1 MPDAA
6 LQPQLHQNSST
17 SSPPPTSPVQ
27 STLDLLVNPT
37 SSPPRILANKIGEQF
52 QHSNHIQSSQSSN
65 NNGILN
71 SHPPVTSAPPS
82 ILSNPDPNASLQ
94 SLLAANRKDSAAPDS
109 LHQWGIPPVQVPP
122 PPQHSS
128 PHLATSVGQSSNGK
142 SGKRKLDETE
152 PDDPHPKMRRPIREH
167 VAQHQ
172 HPLLQ
177 MTTVMCL
184 HAAVAQKS
192 YGSEKRFLCPP
203 PVVHIQGPVWQM
215 RSQQLAMSVVSEQ
228 GERSLDQKTN
238 LDNNMTGSFKFLHV
252 TGTAKAKSFQLSLDI
267 IEPPPS
273 ALSGESSADGT
284 PGRVWATFD
293 SAPVTII
300 SKPSKKTAKT
310 RNISSCILA
319 GGPVS
324 LFNRI
329 NSQTV
334 RTKYM
339 TIDNS
344 QLCASNVTWS
354 AFNVN
359 VVRRP
364 DDAPPTNAGPQP
376 VTYGCEVVLS
386 DTLSNIATSPLIIR
400 KVDKGRVSA
409 EDGGPV
415 SQMQKIALQRVNQDG
430 SRHYL
435 SAAGPIPGA
444 PNSTPSVPGAP
455 AQGGTHPLIF
465 QSPRIRDEMK
475 DGVRTLTDEVDDY
488 LCWTIVGISKFQY
501 TFFDAFGQ
509 HSNSIPEMPIT
520 PFPTLFTAPVYRPT
534 NNILEM
540 TVSHFFYEDPKT
552 RTQMPLTV
560 YLGGLGPLRA
570 RFYQAAPPG
579 PLTNI
584 AAFGAAMSG
593 SSNEVVV
600 GGGEDVAGSPADAAS
615 RYLTQPPLHTIVTV
629 ELPSLPEIIKALE
642 EDVMT
647 PSVMT
652 SDGLIHRQSSQHNEH
667 GAPLDGPNGNGSQS
681 HPPPSI
687 AGRNLPLLFIRASD
701 GIGYHSGRTISCE
714 NVFQAM
720 ELGSMA
726 PGSVLAPPGG
736 SADANWLAAAQA
748 AAAADGGL
756 HGWTLRVM

>member
-1 MPDAA
+1 
-6 LQPQLHQNSST
+6 
-17 SSPPPTSPVQ
+17 
-27 STLDLLVNPT
+27 
-37 SSPPRILANKIGEQF
+37 
-52 QHSNHIQSSQSSN
+52 
-65 NNGILN
+65 
-71 SHPPVTSAPPS
+71 
-82 ILSNPDPNASLQ
+82 
-94 SLLAANRKDSAAPDS
+94 
-109 LHQWGIPPVQVPP
+109 
-122 PPQHSS
+122 
-128 PHLATSVGQSSNGK
+128 
-142 SGKRKLDETE
+142 
-152 PDDPHPKMRRPIREH
+152 
-167 VAQHQ
+167 
-172 HPLLQ
+172 

-430 SRHYL
+430 TRHYL

-584 AAFGAAMSG
+584 AAFGASMSG

-600 GGGEDVAGSPADAAS
+600 GGGEDVANSPTDAAS

-629 ELPSLPEIIKALE
+629 ELPSLAEIIKALE

-652 SDGLIHRQSSQHNEH
+652 SDGLIHRQSPQHSEH
-667 GAPLDGPNGNGSQS
+667 APLDGPNGSSSQS

-687 AGRNLPLLFIRASD
+687 AGRSLPLLFIRASD

-714 NVFQAM
+714 HVFQAM

-726 PGSVLAPPGG
+726 SGGVLAPPGG
-736 SADANWLAAAQA
+736 SADASWLAAAQA

>member
-1 MPDAA
+1 MPDAV
-6 LQPQLHQNSST
+6 LQQQLHQNLST
-17 SSPPPTSPVQ
+17 SSPPPTSPAQ
-27 STLDLLVNPT
+27 STLDLIVNPT
-37 SSPPRILANKIGEQF
+37 SSSPSHILANKNHGEQF
-52 QHSNHIQSSQSSN
+52 QHSNHSN
-65 NNGILN
+65 NNAILN
-71 SHPPVTSAPPS
+71 SQPPVTSAPPS
-82 ILSNPDPNASLQ
+82 ILSNTDPNASLQ
-94 SLLAANRKDSAAPDS
+94 SLLAANRKDPVAPDS
-109 LHQWGIPPVQVPP
+109 LHQWVIPPVQVPP
-122 PPQHSS
+122 PQQHAS
-128 PHLATSVGQSSNGK
+128 PHLPSVAGQSSNGK

-152 PDDPHPKMRRPIREH
+152 PDDPHPKMRRPVREH
-167 VAQHQ
+167 VSQQHQ

-400 KVDKGRVSA
+400 KVDKGRVSS

-415 SQMQKIALQRVNQDG
+415 SQMQKIALQRMNQDG
-430 SRHYL
+430 TRHYL

-475 DGVRTLTDEVDDY
+475 DGVRILTDEVDDY

-509 HSNSIPEMPIT
+509 HSNSIPDMPIT

-584 AAFGAAMSG
+584 ATFGAAMSN
-593 SSNEVVV
+593 SSNEVLV
-600 GGGEDVAGSPADAAS
+600 GGGDEVTGSSADAAS

-652 SDGLIHRQSSQHNEH
+652 SDGIIHRQSPQHNEH

-714 NVFQAM
+714 NVFQTM

-726 PGSVLAPPGG
+726 PGGVLAQPGG
-736 SADANWLAAAQA
+736 SADPNWLAAAQA
-748 AAAADGGL
+748 AAAVDGGL